1 MSNIRKQLKNLD
13 VSKLRMKSGRT
24 VENELKHH
32 AGILADAVMEELDA
46 VYSSYSPKIYRRTYD
61 VYNSLYIDDKV
72 WIDVTSKETGLSIGI
87 HFDEGSL
94 HRNFDG
100 EDSNIIGLLNE
111 GWEWNNNPHI
121 PYLSERDGSHFIES
135 AIEKYRQRVS
145 NPFTVKFT
153 INGEEKIF

>member
-1 MSNIRKQLKNLD
+1 MSNIRRQLKNLD

-24 VENELKHH
+24 VEQELKHH
-32 AGILADAVMEELDA
+32 ASILADAIMEELDA
-46 VYSSYSPKIYRRTYD
+46 LYESYSPKVYRRTYD
-61 VYNSLYIDDKV
+61 VYNSLYIEDKV
-72 WIDVTSKETGLSIGI
+72 RIDVTSKGAGLSIGI

-111 GWEWNNNPHI
+111 GWEWNNNPYI

-135 AIEKYRQRVS
+135 AIEKYKQRVN

-153 INGEEKIF
+153 INNEERIF